1 MATLQSAERVVQ
13 AIEYLAEHETA
24 RLDDVAQAIGVH
36 KSNAL
41 RLLSTLRSLDWVE
54 LDHSRTQ
61 YSIGP
66 RLISIG
72 QAAIEGLE
80 LHKALALAEDFR
92 DLTGE
97 TVHVSVPH
105 GDRMLVV
112 GRVDSYQPL
121 KVTCEVGTEDPLHST
136 AVGKVY
142 LATLP
147 NGQLAEVVERL
158 DLLPNTP
165 TTVTTAEALVEEV
178 ELTKKRRYAIN
189 NEEGRPGTVAVA
201 VAMRFAPMAPIL
213 ALSSTGPSHRFTYDD
228 VERIVPRL
236 LELVEP
242 YQAL

>member
-1 MATLQSAERVVQ
+1 MTTLQSAERVVQ
-13 AIEYLAEHETA
+13 AIEYLAKHGTA
-24 RLDDVAQAIGVH
+24 RLDDVAQTIGVH

-41 RLLSTLRSLDWVE
+41 RLLSTLRDLDWVE
-54 LDHSRTQ
+54 VDHSRTQ

-66 RLISIG
+66 RLITIG
-72 QAAIEGLE
+72 QAALEGLE
-80 LHKALALAEDFR
+80 LHKALSLAEDFR

-97 TVHVSVPH
+97 TVHVSIPH
-105 GDRMLVV
+105 GNRMLVV

-147 NGQLAEVVERL
+147 PEELTGVIEKL
-158 DLLPNTP
+158 DLLPTTP
-165 TTVTTAEALVEEV
+165 TTVTTAEALTEEV

-189 NEEGRPGTVAVA
+189 NEEGRSGTVAVA
-201 VAMRFAPMAPIL
+201 VAMRFAPMAQVL
-213 ALSSTGPSHRFTYDD
+213 ALSSTGPSHRFTLDD
-228 VERIVPRL
+228 VERIAPAL